1 MKKPIDVLV
10 VDDEQVIRDLFCRL
24 LKEEY
29 RVVTAKDGYEAV
41 QAAKKSPFDVIFM
54 DVKLPGMNGVQTYKE
69 IKKINPEATVFM
81 MTAFEVP
88 ELIEKA
94 LNEGA
99 SGCLYKPFNVAD
111 VIKAAEMRKF
121 TLDKLPVQ
129 KEDTKLLLDTE
140 NIFYISGKGNY
151 ACVHTDDQRFLT
163 RTTLTELEERLS
175 EKPFP
180 RVHRSFIVN
189 LSKVR
194 EVVPLSRTGVLLVL
208 ADEKRSKIPVS
219 RSRVREIKEL
229 LGV

>member
-1 MKKPIDVLV
+1 VTKPIDVLV
-10 VDDEQVIRDLFCRL
+10 VDDEQIIRDLFCRL

-41 QAAKKSPFDVIFM
+41 QAAKKSHFDVIFM
-54 DVKLPGMNGVQTYKE
+54 DVKMPGMNGVQTYEE

-99 SGCLYKPFNVAD
+99 NGCLYKPFNIAD

-140 NIFYISGKGNY
+140 NIFYITSKDNY
-151 ACVHTDDQRFLT
+151 ACVHTDDQRFLI

-175 EKPFP
+175 QKPFF

-194 EVVPLSRTGVLLVL
+194 EVVPLSRTGILLVL
-208 ADEKRSKIPVS
+208 TDEKRSKIPVS